1 MRSTR
6 WAKRTKNRFKSSFI
20 LMTTTLLVWNLLGQI
35 FHAGPPL
42 CFQCLSFR
50 IPNLLHG
57 VDKKKRFGLFKI
69 YFVYFPQYFH
79 MNIISSPL
87 SIWPKCDIK
96 QHLHLFWWF
105 KSPKFI
111 SIKKKKKYFF
121 KKFSKTS
128 KNMSKM
134 TVN

>member
-1 MRSTR
+1 M
-6 WAKRTKNRFKSSFI
+6 
-20 LMTTTLLVWNLLGQI
+20 V
-35 FHAGPPL
+35 GPPDEPKGQKTVL
-42 CFQCLSFR
+42 KPHLFLWQQLDWCEIFLVKFFNRSRLSVLNKHHFR
-50 IPNLLHG
+50 SQTYSIGL
-57 VDKKKRFGLFKI
+57 KKKTFGLFKT

-105 KSPKFI
+105 ESPKFI
-111 SIKKKKKYFF
+111 SIKKIKKYFF